1 MKNLSNAKF
10 VALLGCLLWLFSA
23 PSSLAEG
30 QSYSD
35 TWGPNLGA
43 QLPLLDAQDHTGTR
57 VQLGDLIGREG
68 LLLVL
73 VRSADW

>member
-10 VALLGCLLWLFSA
+10 VALLGCLLGLFAASSSSA
-23 PSSLAEG
+23 QG
-30 QSYSD
+30 QNYSD
-35 TWGPNLGA
+35 AWGPDLGA
-43 QLPLLDAQDHTGTR
+43 QLPMLDAQDHSGTR